1 MSNAEII
8 SMFIGGAMPL
18 LISFLK
24 QLSWPKWANL
34 LIAAAS
40 CAAAGA
46 MTAWIT
52 GQLSAAN
59 IIGSM
64 GAAFIAAEA
73 LYIAYWKN
81 SGIDTKLSGM
91 FNLAKNP

>member
-1 MSNAEII
+1 MTNAEII

-24 QLSWPKWANL
+24 QLSWPKWANFL
-34 LIAAAS
+34 VAGGC
-40 CAAAGA
+40 CAVAGVLTSWA
-46 MTAWIT
+46 T
-52 GQLSAAN
+52 GQLSATN
-59 IIGSM
+59 ILGSM

-81 SGIDTKLSGM
+81 SGIDMKLSSM
-91 FNLAKNP
+91 ANISKN